1 MAVITNF
8 KDQVTDFAGA
18 IPASI
23 SDSGERI
30 FINGIADVIK
40 RFLIVYPPIL
50 SLFAASTTFVPS
62 IGKSLNGFSKIL
74 NVTANDGT
82 DDINCEVVPSSYKT
96 MVQKD
101 SGSLFESSLDSPVFY
116 ILNGKV
122 YTAPQYD
129 FVVTIVAETIMD
141 SMQELTGAIVVA
153 SGASFSIG
161 DVFMVNDTQDFTDG
175 ELATAK
181 GSTPAANDYY
191 RITNVTSGSEAV
203 EYLEESSISEVVLGT
218 VTNYETGI
226 SSISSYPDEFYYLPV
241 LYTAHFVVEHK
252 KALLPANAAV
262 TTALAASVTA
272 TAEIAA
278 IITKMV
284 ASVDAGDAV
293 LDAITT
299 EALSIFNATIAKVET
314 IISNSTDDWDSF
326 ITAEDPE
333 MAQVTITGAQAR
345 LGEASIQLTKMQNLI
360 GQGGAYSTIAQGF
373 AGAVSSKV
381 AEANSSLSHT
391 QAVLGNLA
399 SDMNIY
405 TALSNSLWAQYEK
418 AFVPYSGGK

>member
-8 KDQVTDFAGA
+8 KDQVTDLAGA
-18 IPASI
+18 IPATITDGS
-23 SDSGERI
+23 ERL
-30 FINGIADVIK
+30 FTNGIADVIR
-40 RFLIVYPPIL
+40 RFSLISPSIL
-50 SLFAASTTFVPS
+50 PLFASSNTFVPS
-62 IGKSLNGFSKIL
+62 VGSDLNGFGKIL
-74 NVTANDGT
+74 NVTANDGS
-82 DDINCEVVPSSYKT
+82 DDIDCFNVPIAYKAR
-96 MVQKD
+96 VQKD
-101 SGSLFESSLDSPVFY
+101 SDSLFEATLNSPVFY

-122 YTAPQYD
+122 YTSPQYD
-129 FVVTIVAETIMD
+129 YSVTILAETID
-141 SMQELTGAIVVA
+141 ESFTSGGVVYKAASNNPAIY
-153 SGASFSIG
+153 
-161 DVFMVNDTQDFTDG
+161 DVFMVSDTQDFDDG
-175 ELATAK
+175 ELETAK
-181 GSTPAANDYY
+181 GSTPAANDYFK
-191 RITNVTSGSEAV
+191 ITNITSGSQAI

-381 AEANSSLSHT
+381 AEANSSLSYT
-391 QAVLGNLA
+391 QAALGNLA